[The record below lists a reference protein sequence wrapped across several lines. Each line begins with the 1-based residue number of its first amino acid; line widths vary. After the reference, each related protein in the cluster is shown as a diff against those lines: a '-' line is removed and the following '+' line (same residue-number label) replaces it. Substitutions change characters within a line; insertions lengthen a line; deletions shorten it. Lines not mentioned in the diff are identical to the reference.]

1 MPGSMPPCRYTRC
14 LLLLLH
20 SAAAAEA
27 VTLADFLYQRLRKA
41 SIVNVNNVSK
51 LSDADSFSMTFNII
65 IDHY

>member
-1 MPGSMPPCRYTRC
+1 MAPCRYTRC

-41 SIVNVNNVSK
+41 SIVNNVSK

-65 IDHY
+65 IYHY